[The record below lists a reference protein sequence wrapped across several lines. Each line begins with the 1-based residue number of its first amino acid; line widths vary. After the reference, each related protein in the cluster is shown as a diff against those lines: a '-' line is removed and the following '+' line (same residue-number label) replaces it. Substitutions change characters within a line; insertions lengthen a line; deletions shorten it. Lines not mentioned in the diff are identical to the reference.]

1 MLRKIKILSFTLLA
15 LILLAVLSA
24 ILYIR
29 SGGLDRFLEN
39 QIIAGLKDAGIRAE
53 VGGTELSLSGN
64 RAILDNLRLYV
75 EGENQPFAV
84 IEKIEGEFSVISY
97 LRQRLNLKHLTI
109 TKPEIWIQIDEQG
122 RSTFDEFK

>member
-29 SGGLDRFLEN
+29 SGGLDRFLQN
-39 QIIAGLKDAGIRAE
+39 QIIAGLKDTGIRAE
-53 VGGTELSLSGN
+53 IGGTQLSLSGN
-64 RAILDNLRLYV
+64 LATLNNLRLYI

-97 LRQRLNLKHLTI
+97 LRQRLNLKQLTI
-109 TKPEIWIQIDEQG
+109 KKLEMWIQID
-122 RSTFDEFK
+122 